1 MINITPT
8 FQYEYDNTS
17 RGLPQNTNTNLF
29 VPREYNDK
37 GDPIALA
44 YKDVARLPNPVFPAE
59 LYEYRR
65 DSKIKLTLGND
76 KEFKSRFTE
85 LNLTAGGIYKNK
97 AMKAKVSKFIDLCRQ
112 YMNNNLEHEIDDE
125 IRLFEATKD
134 EYDGRTLE
142 YHYDLRE
149 TIRSFNDYLCIVFL
163 NIANILTY
171 PNETFYEKYLQK
183 SNKIN
188 QDVALKMANK
198 ICRRMQDEFTEVI
211 RETFPIRDIV
221 SRISKDQKE
230 ANDVFDTSEVTLK
243 KKNK

>member
-8 FQYEYDNTS
+8 FHHEYDNTF
-17 RGLPQNTNTNLF
+17 RGLPGPTDTNLF
-29 VPREYNDK
+29 IPREYDDK
-37 GDPIALA
+37 NRPIPLT
-44 YKDVARLPNPVFPAE
+44 YKDTPRLPNPVFPVE

-65 DSKIKLTLGND
+65 GSKIKLSLGKD
-76 KEFKSRFTE
+76 KEFKSRFAE
-85 LNLTAGGIYKNK
+85 LNLAGGVYKNID
-97 AMKAKVSKFIDLCRQ
+97 MKAKVTKFIDLCRQ

-134 EYDGRTLE
+134 VADGRTLE

-188 QDVALKMANK
+188 HDVALKMANK
-198 ICRRMQDEFTEVI
+198 ICKRMQDEFTEVI
-211 RETFPIRDIV
+211 REIFPIRDIA
-221 SRISKDQKE
+221 SRISKDQKDTDE
-230 ANDVFDTSEVTLK
+230 VFDTKEVTLK

>member
-1 MINITPT
+1 M
-8 FQYEYDNTS
+8 
-17 RGLPQNTNTNLF
+17 
-29 VPREYNDK
+29 
-37 GDPIALA
+37 
-44 YKDVARLPNPVFPAE
+44 
-59 LYEYRR
+59 
-65 DSKIKLTLGND
+65 
-76 KEFKSRFTE
+76 
-85 LNLTAGGIYKNK
+85 
-97 AMKAKVSKFIDLCRQ
+97 
-112 YMNNNLEHEIDDE
+112 
-125 IRLFEATKD
+125 
-134 EYDGRTLE
+134 
-142 YHYDLRE
+142 RE

-163 NIANILTY
+163 NIAIILTY

-243 KKNK
+243 KKKKVKDKGLSIHE